1 MKKFFCVSLVAALSL
16 LLFSC
21 SNFFSSSSSDNE
33 SAPNG
38 KARVHFSVGKTDA
51 RTIMPESYTGEDI
64 KLIELTAQK
73 ISEGEATVYKL
84 DGENEKLSWTS
95 LAALEKASIDI
106 DYGTYTFVLNLS
118 IEDEEENKTVLV
130 QTCTLENQEINA
142 GTKELVFNMQEDSGD
157 VSIAVSWE
165 LRDETNR
172 IGKIKAG
179 LYTIASNGKTEV
191 EITGDTAVKSLDI
204 TRKVDEEGNIVV
216 TATGSYASVP
226 SGSYLIKLFLYDSES
241 STTPFNTI
249 TDIIKVN
256 GYKTKYDLPLEFA
269 NLNLQYKVTF
279 DPNGGLWE
287 GDSEDSIT
295 TTRNMYSG
303 FIPPKEVSKDGF
315 VLVGWY
321 YFEDGEL
328 SADLSQGMSSDDIMV
343 GPEMGARDY
352 TFYAIWG
359 KQAGGNLSTDNRAL
373 IIKTDAGDTIYQNSK
388 INLSVTDSNGIDVD
402 EEINYTAKILYKGQD
417 INELGGKTYYSVDE
431 TQGVITLNGKTTPL
445 PEANYQLY
453 VTASRNIAENN
464 GNQVTSSQTFN
475 VKLLDGIETQV
486 ALYNKSSGA
495 YNYYLKDS
503 DKVDEELGEHTLGAN
518 MAKSAFDAS
527 GYFYVAE
534 YNDSGLAPG
543 VRIFSTNPVKPSGS
557 DVSPFKSGGVQLP
570 LKNGDGTSNGTYC
583 DFAIDMTTNILYGC
597 AVNMTSLYLYKYPN
611 LISSASNEGCVA
623 YNYINVSEG
632 YFYPSQIAI
641 NDNTLYVFGYWT
653 DNDNQN
659 ATWRVM
665 VYDIPESG
673 SFGDVKYTCDLDSKL
688 IEKDSK
694 LSYAKIIVNN
704 GSVSPSPYGDM
715 YAMDGALYLV
725 LKPFTAWT
733 VSNPNIYSGAIVKW
747 VPGESEVT
755 VRGLY
760 SEKTVAQESI
770 TQMYLNY
777 VEGNPQTVWA
787 TSERKTLKTMLADS
801 TSFNTE
807 EYSYGRA
814 DGYKFFPNV
823 YAMSAESSLLDN
835 SAFVGPTKI
844 IGIKPKK
851 LVIADDGYAFYTD
864 SDMLYYKN
872 VNRVVTIDLEDFV
885 IESVQ
890 LTKATFDSELTDYF
904 KSGSSIDK
912 IRSGGTYYDYGAT
925 VYYYDSS
932 SHEESGTIGFGNN
945 FYLAV
950 KNGDNQ

>member
-21 SNFFSSSSSDNE
+21 SNFFSSSNSDNE

-51 RTIMPESYTGEDI
+51 RTIMPEIYTEEDI
-64 KLIELTAQK
+64 SLVELTAQK

-95 LAALEKASIDI
+95 LADLENVSIDI

-142 GTKELVFNMQEDSGD
+142 DTKELVFNMQEDSGD

-226 SGSYLIKLFLYDSES
+226 SGSYLIKLFLYDNADATS
-241 STTPFNTI
+241 PFNTI

-279 DPNGGLWE
+279 NPNGGSWGGGSNE
-287 GDSEDSIT
+287 PIT

-321 YFEDGEL
+321 AFEDGEL

-359 KQAGGNLSTDNRAL
+359 KQAGGNLTTDNRAL

-388 INLSVTDSNGIDVD
+388 INLSVTDSAGESVTDSIT
-402 EEINYTAKILYKGQD
+402 YAAKILYKGQD

-453 VTASRNIAENN
+453 VTASRELSSGASP
-464 GNQVTSSQTFN
+464 VTSSQTFN
-475 VKLLDGIETQV
+475 VKLLDGVETQIV
-486 ALYNKSSGA
+486 LYNYNSNTST
-495 YNYYLKDS
+495 YNYYLTDSANVKTAALDGTADFTSSKDNFVFDVAGNIYNLNDDKELVSNNELITNRPLSMSS
-503 DKVDEELGEHTLGAN
+503 DLSGSSGASVVEYGFTVDLATNIAYGYVLEEVYNGSYTYNLNVYKYPKLISDGSLEQKTSMKENDITL
-518 MAKSAFDAS
+518 KS
-527 GYFYVAE
+527 GY
-534 YNDSGLAPG
+534 
-543 VRIFSTNPVKPSGS
+543 K
-557 DVSPFKSGGVQLP
+557 VSINNNL
-570 LKNGDGTSNGTYC
+570 
-583 DFAIDMTTNILYGC
+583 
-597 AVNMTSLYLYKYPN
+597 LYLYGTADYT
-611 LISSASNEGCVA
+611 
-623 YNYINVSEG
+623 NYKVI
-632 YFYPSQIAI
+632 
-641 NDNTLYVFGYWT
+641 
-653 DNDNQN
+653 
-659 ATWRVM
+659 
-665 VYDIPESG
+665 VYDISSG
-673 SFGDVKYTCDLDSKL
+673 SMVQFSEFNVTEYLTEAERGFASTTDTDNNS
-688 IEKDSK
+688 
-694 LSYAKIIVNN
+694 VN
-704 GSVSPSPYGDM
+704 DIF
-715 YAMDGALYLV
+715 ATEGALYLLV
-725 LKPFTAWT
+725 QEKVDVKSTSKDIYRRGSVIEYIPPETRNGTGTTRFLALKTTPAISKTAISNMALYYDSAT
-733 VSNPNIYSGAIVKW
+733 NGNASGPLYAVAGTNNVSPSGREAV
-747 VPGESEVT
+747 VT
-755 VRGLY
+755 IENVG
-760 SEKTVAQESI
+760 
-770 TQMYLNY
+770 
-777 VEGNPQTVWA
+777 
-787 TSERKTLKTMLADS
+787 KTLAFPDIYGVYGV
-801 TSFNTE
+801 NETE
-807 EYSYGRA
+807 KYL
-814 DGYKFFPNV
+814 
-823 YAMSAESSLLDN
+823 SAPAKVIAL
-835 SAFVGPTKI
+835 
-844 IGIKPKK
+844 KPKK
-851 LVIADDGYAFYTD
+851 LVIADDGCAFYTD
-864 SDMLYYKN
+864 SECLKYKN
-872 VNRVVTIDLEDFV
+872 MNRIVTVDLEDFV
-885 IESVQ
+885 VESVQ
-890 LTKATFDSELTDYF
+890 TTTAEFSSNISSYLKTDIAINNLEEIKTSQEDGYYFESSVKQWEPATIEGKTDQL
-904 KSGSSIDK
+904 
-912 IRSGGTYYDYGAT
+912 
-925 VYYYDSS
+925 
-932 SHEESGTIGFGNN
+932 
-945 FYLAV
+945 YLAV
-950 KNGDNQ
+950 KPGE

>member
-33 SAPNG
+33 GVPNG
-38 KARVHFSVGKTDA
+38 KARVHFSLGKTDA
-51 RTIMPESYTGEDI
+51 RTIMPEIYTEEDI
-64 KLIELTAQK
+64 SLVELTAQK

-84 DGENEKLSWTS
+84 DGKNEKLSWTR
-95 LAALEKASIDI
+95 LADLENVSIDI

-179 LYTIASNGKTEV
+179 LYTIASNGETTIGISDAEKTLT
-191 EITGDTAVKSLDI
+191 IKGADTS
-204 TRKVDEEGNIVV
+204 V

-321 YFEDGEL
+321 AFEDGEL

-417 INELGGKTYYSVDE
+417 INELGGKTYYSVNE

-453 VTASRNIAENN
+453 VTASRALSGA
-464 GNQVTSSQTFN
+464 GNSVTSSQTFN
-475 VKLLDGIETQV
+475 VKLLDGVETQI

-503 DKVDEELGEHTLGAN
+503 DKVDEELGEKTLGAN

-543 VRIFSTNPVKPSGS
+543 VRIFSTNPVKPTGS

-570 LKNGDGTSNGTYC
+570 LKDGDGTSNGTYC

-641 NDNTLYVFGYWT
+641 NDSTLYVFGYWT
-653 DNDNQN
+653 DNEQKN

-770 TQMYLNY
+770 KEMYLNY
-777 VEGNPQTVWA
+777 VEGNPQTVYA
-787 TSERKTLKTMLADS
+787 DSDRKTLKTMLADS

-823 YAMSAESSLLDN
+823 YALSAKSSLSDDKG
-835 SAFVGPTKI
+835 FVGPAKI

-912 IRSGGTYYDYGAT
+912 IRSGATYYDYGAT

-932 SHEESGTIGFGNN
+932 SSEESGTIGFGSN

>member
-16 LLFSC
+16 LFFSC

-51 RTIMPESYTGEDI
+51 RTIMPEIYTEEDI
-64 KLIELTAQK
+64 SLVELTAQK
-73 ISEGEATVYKL
+73 ISEGEATVYKF

-95 LAALEKASIDI
+95 LADLENVSIDI

-118 IEDEEENKTVLV
+118 IKDEEENKTVLV

-142 GTKELVFNMQEDSGD
+142 DTKELVFNMQEDSGD

-165 LRDETNR
+165 LRDEPNR

-179 LYTIASNGKTEV
+179 LYTIASNGETTIGISDAEKTLT
-191 EITGDTAVKSLDI
+191 IKGADTS
-204 TRKVDEEGNIVV
+204 V

-226 SGSYLIKLFLYDSES
+226 SGSYLIKLFLYDNADATS
-241 STTPFNTI
+241 PFNTI

-269 NLNLQYKVTF
+269 NLNLQYNVTF
-279 DPNGGLWE
+279 DPNGGTWE
-287 GDSEDSIT
+287 GGSEESIT

-321 YFEDGEL
+321 AFEDGEL
-328 SADLSQGMSSDDIMV
+328 SADLSQGISSDAIMI

-359 KQAGGNLSTDNRAL
+359 HSVGGNLSTDNRAL

-453 VTASRNIAENN
+453 VTASRAIA
-464 GNQVTSSQTFN
+464 GNTGFPVTSSQTFN
-475 VKLLDGIETQV
+475 VKLLDGVETQI

-503 DKVDEELGEHTLGAN
+503 DKVDEELGEQTLGAN

-534 YNDSGLAPG
+534 YNDSGLNPG

-570 LKNGDGTSNGTYC
+570 LEDGDGTSNGTYC

-704 GSVSPSPYGDM
+704 GSVSPSPYGDI

-725 LKPFTAWT
+725 LKPFTEWT

-777 VEGNPQTVWA
+777 VEGNPQTVYA

-801 TSFNTE
+801 TSYNNKGGNGE
-807 EYSYGRA
+807 NYGIA

-823 YAMSAESSLLDN
+823 YAMSAKSSLLDT

-872 VNRVVTIDLEDFV
+872 VNRVVTIDLEQFV

-890 LTKATFDSELTDYF
+890 ATEATFDSELTDYF

-912 IRSGGTYYDYGAT
+912 IRSGATYYDYGAT

-932 SHEESGTIGFGNN
+932 SREDSGTIGFGSN